1 MGGVQMEGDWI
12 SGSTLSTFS
21 GVVFVVTVLVQFLKE
36 PLDRV
41 YKIPTRVL
49 LLGLSWTVLMGRC
62 LIMNEG
68 LTPERIF
75 LNFLNGFV
83 VSLAAMG
90 THSVARDHLKW
101 R

>member
-1 MGGVQMEGDWI
+1 MEGDWI

-36 PLDRV
+36 PLDRI
-41 YKIPTRVL
+41 YKLPTRVL
-49 LLGLSWTVLMGRC
+49 VLFLSWSVLMGRC
-62 LIMNEG
+62 LLMDDG
-68 LTPERIF
+68 FTPERIF

-90 THSVARDHLKW
+90 AHSLASDHLKW